1 MNLADQQLSNEVD
14 QQKCWIWVGV
24 LLVIV
29 AACYGNSILATAQ
42 AWDLPMYNHGYLIPI
57 FAAFL
62 IRFRAKPFTKP
73 SSGELWFAAGLLTFA
88 TLGRVLSSFL
98 TNFTGDRISMLIAVM
113 AVFTFVGGIKALKWS
128 APAIAFMVFMF
139 PWPKFFTD
147 NIMRPMQTFATII
160 SAYALQTMG
169 IDAYRDGNRI
179 MLEHAP
185 MNVAEQCSGLRM
197 LTIFI
202 ALSIAMAM
210 ISTHRPLWERVV
222 IVVSSVPIAL
232 IVNSIRITLTG
243 FLLNLGVGG
252 EEFHRIFHDF
262 AGWIMMPMA
271 LGLLFLEMHLLSRL
285 VIEEEG
291 GAPALHSGLG

>member
-1 MNLADQQLSNEVD
+1 MNLADQQISNEVD
-14 QQKCWIWVGV
+14 QQKCWIWVAA
-24 LLVIV
+24 LTLIV
-29 AACYGNSILATAQ
+29 AACYGNSILATVHS
-42 AWDLPMYNHGYLIPI
+42 WDLPMYNHGYLIPI

-62 IRFRAKPFTKP
+62 IRFRAKPFTAP
-73 SSGELWFAAGLLTFA
+73 SSSELWLAAGLLIVA
-88 TLGRVLSSFL
+88 TLVRVLASFL
-98 TNFTGDRISMLIAVM
+98 VSFTLDRMTMLIALM

-128 APAIAFMVFMF
+128 GPAIAFMVFMF
-139 PWPKFFTD
+139 PWPRFFTD
-147 NIMRPMQTFATII
+147 NIMRPMQTVATMI

-210 ISTHRPLWERVV
+210 ISTHRPMWERVF
-222 IVVSSVPIAL
+222 IVLSSPPIAL

-243 FLLNLGVGG
+243 FLLSLGVGG

-285 VIEEEG
+285 VIEDDS
-291 GAPALHSGLG
+291 APALHTGLG